1 VDVISHQSHQ
11 VSQTVVLEVAGTPIL
26 EEWDD
31 DRRIGL
37 QGKIGP
43 CFNEMPQHLAGVP
56 TIVGVRNE
64 KDHSAQGKVRVLS
77 KLGDGIDFGPAPAG
91 GGIEY
96 GKLVA
101 KLPPPTALE
110 RVLECHRVG
119 RRRTQPIDL
128 SEVPVE
134 QARPDGAEQGVWF
147 WFHEVAFAGY

>member
-1 VDVISHQSHQ
+1 VDVLSHQSHQ
-11 VSQTVVLEVAGTPIL
+11 VSQAVVFEVAWAQIL

-43 CFNEMPQHLAGVP
+43 CFDEMPQDFARVP
-56 TIVGVRNE
+56 TILGVRNE
-64 KDHSAQGKVRVLS
+64 EYHSPQGKVRVLP
-77 KLGDGIDFGPAPAG
+77 KLGDGIDFGTAPAG
-91 GGIEY
+91 GGIEF
-96 GKLVA
+96 GERTGQFR
-101 KLPPPTALE
+101 PPLTLE

-134 QARPDGAEQGVWF
+134 QARPDSAEQGVWF